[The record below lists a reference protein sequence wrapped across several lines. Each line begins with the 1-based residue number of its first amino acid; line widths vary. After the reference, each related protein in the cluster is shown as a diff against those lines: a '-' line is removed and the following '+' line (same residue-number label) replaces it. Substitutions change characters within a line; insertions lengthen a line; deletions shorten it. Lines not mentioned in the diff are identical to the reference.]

1 MTTSSIAKAIARIP
15 KSVARGSRSRCR
27 MIRPMEGRRRDG
39 RGAAR
44 RGRIVRISGWHIN
57 GFGMFADYRLDDLS
71 PGLTVLHGPNEA
83 GKSTLVNYILSIL
96 FGFADGRSKGPR
108 YEPLVG
114 GNHGG
119 KLFLE
124 DGEGTYV
131 VERTKAGKIPTVRYP
146 DGGAGSGCHSRSPR
160 WSRPIAV
167 PERLRVQP
175 QGAGGSQGATR
186 RLGEGTHLFDANDWR
201 GAFRSRDHQAAR
213 VAREATLQAQ
223 IRVHDLQSPNQ
234 ARGIRRRT
242 PDASERS
249 QVVRAGDARP
259 GRCGRGSCRHPAG
272 TRRGGAGGQPATRC
286 FRRPGCI
293 GPSDAV
299 WRKKPQPSKSQMA
312 WSSRSRPS
320 SSGSGEGDR

>member
-146 DGGAGSGCHSRSPR
+146 DGGAGGQDAIFVISSVEPTDRCSR
-160 WSRPIAV
+160 
-167 PERLRVQP
+167 
-175 QGAGGSQGATR
+175 T
-186 RLGEGTHLFDANDWR
+186 
-201 GAFRSRDHQAAR
+201 
-213 VAREATLQAQ
+213 
-223 IRVHDLQSPNQ
+223 
-234 ARGIRRRT
+234 
-242 PDASERS
+242 
-249 QVVRAGDARP
+249 
-259 GRCGRGSCRHPAG
+259 
-272 TRRGGAGGQPATRC
+272 
-286 FRRPGCI
+286 
-293 GPSDAV
+293 
-299 WRKKPQPSKSQMA
+299 
-312 WSSRSRPS
+312 SSRSASRS
-320 SSGSGEGDR
+320 WRISRRYKATR